1 MRRMFR
7 VGLLGLIASGVTAT
21 TASAQNCCGGV
32 GGGCGPRSSNSAGGS
47 NCGGILG
54 MKAFPFSDERYI
66 RQFCGPHVSAASC
79 FGYFKPQ
86 ITPWGAACPLYGDAR
101 ADAAASGLYKY
112 PSSAGAPRE
121 PQQIPTGTTP
131 TPPAV
136 PAPPRTSDTP
146 PKSDAPREMPKTG
159 EVLPAPK
166 VVDPATPPKPP
177 SVPIAPPAVPIA
189 PPAVPGSGLSLPLIP
204 DAPNR

>member
-66 RQFCGPHVSAASC
+66 RQFCGPHVSADSC

-112 PSSAGAPRE
+112 PSSVGAPRE
-121 PQQIPTGTTP
+121 PQQIPTGAT
-131 TPPAV
+131 PAV

-146 PKSDAPREMPKTG
+146 PKSDLPREMPKTG
-159 EVLPAPK
+159 ELLPPPK
-166 VVDPATPPKPP
+166 SVEPTTPPKPP
-177 SVPIAPPAVPIA
+177 GVPIAPPVVPSTA
-189 PPAVPGSGLSLPLIP
+189 PGLNLPRIPEVPNL
-204 DAPNR
+204 

>member
-7 VGLLGLIASGVTAT
+7 VGLLSLIASGAT
-21 TASAQNCCGGV
+21 VPAASAQNCCGGA
-32 GGGCGPRSSNSAGGS
+32 GGGSGPRCGNSAGS

-66 RQFCGPHVSAASC
+66 RQFCGPHVAAGSC

-121 PQQIPTGTTP
+121 PQVV
-131 TPPAV
+131 TPPAT
-136 PAPPRTSDTP
+136 PPSPPKTSDTQ
-146 PKSDAPREMPKTG
+146 PKEMRKTS
-159 EVLPAPK
+159 EDLPAPK
-166 VVDPATPPKPP
+166 PFDPSKPPATPMKPP
-177 SVPIAPPAVPIA
+177 AGTGA
-189 PPAVPGSGLSLPLIP
+189 SLPAIP
-204 DAPNR
+204 EVPNF

>member
-32 GGGCGPRSSNSAGGS
+32 GGGCGPRASNSAGGS
-47 NCGGILG
+47 NCGGVLG
-54 MKAFPFSDERYI
+54 LKAFPFSDERYI
-66 RQFCGPHVSAASC
+66 RQFCGPYVSAGSC

-112 PSSAGAPRE
+112 PSSVGAPRE
-121 PQQIPTGTTP
+121 PQQIPTPTP
-131 TPPAV
+131 ATAPPAV
-136 PAPPRTSDTP
+136 PMS
-146 PKSDAPREMPKTG
+146 PKSDAPREMPKAG
-159 EVLPAPK
+159 ELLPPPK
-166 VVDPATPPKPP
+166 TLDPATPATPATPPKPP
-177 SVPIAPPAVPIA
+177 SVPIAPPAVPA
-189 PPAVPGSGLSLPLIP
+189 MPSTGLGLPLIP